1 MEKVMEYC
9 QHIELTIDL
18 VLPRRVVYF
27 WYIQSGEERC
37 RSRIWTKYKALLDTI
52 FVRAALNAPC

>member
-1 MEKVMEYC
+1 MEYC